1 MDILVRILNPALML
15 GMPLALG
22 VYLARRYRVEW
33 GLFGAGALI
42 FVGAQVLHIPFNA
55 YLLAPLLE
63 QLDVQQSGGLLLT
76 ALLLGL
82 SAGLFEELARY
93 LGFRYWL
100 KEGRSWRAALMVG
113 AGHGGIESILL
124 GLLVVYALIQALAL
138 RGADLSQ
145 VLPAGQIAL
154 AEAQLQAY
162 WSAPWYAA
170 ILGAV
175 ERAATICFHLS
186 ASVLVARA
194 LTRRNLLWLLL
205 AIGWHTLV
213 DALAVYGIQS
223 WGIYWTEATIVL
235 VGLLSL
241 GLVWW
246 TREAPPS
253 PVALEPLP
261 LPPIEPRPQP
271 VDRAR
276 LDDSRYN

>member
-1 MDILVRILNPALML
+1 MEILVRILNPALML

-22 VYLARRYRVEW
+22 VYLVRKYQVEW
-33 GLFGAGALI
+33 GLFGAGALVFI
-42 FVGAQVLHIPFNA
+42 GAQVLHIPFNA

-63 QLDVQQSGGLLLT
+63 QLDIQQNNGLLLT

-100 KEGRSWRAALMVG
+100 KAGRSWRQALMVG
-113 AGHGGIESILL
+113 AGHGGIEAILL
-124 GLLVVYALIQALAL
+124 GLLVIYALIQALAL
-138 RGADLSQ
+138 RGADLNQ

-175 ERAATICFHLS
+175 ERAATICFHLG
-186 ASVLVARA
+186 AAVLVARA

-213 DALAVYGIQS
+213 DALAVYGIQT
-223 WGIYWTEATIVL
+223 WGVYWTEAVIVL

-241 GLVWW
+241 GLVWCL
-246 TREAPPS
+246 RDAPSS
-253 PVALEPLP
+253 PAEPEPLS
-261 LPPIEPRPQP
+261 LPPLEPRPQP
-271 VDRAR
+271 VDRAK